1 MSDNTDQ
8 VEQITKAPS
17 ATPFREKDPKKVAA
31 GKKLAEK
38 NKQMREEHA
47 KYKALEAE
55 SNKRM
60 REENEK
66 YKTSEEERLKGDETS
81 LSDGFLSQ
89 LTLGNVLS
97 LLGVGLSIYAL
108 FFKGE
113 TKAKDTWRRPVETT
127 LKSPEEKQPPK
138 SKGKTKVHLFK
149 DSFSFKNDRS
159 RQGCTNSGNYRDDD
173 RIR

>member
-1 MSDNTDQ
+1 MSDDTDK

-17 ATPFREKDPKKVAA
+17 AAPIREKDPKRVAA

-47 KYKALEAE
+47 KYKAMEAE
-55 SNKRM
+55 SNKQM

-66 YKTSEEERLKGDETS
+66 YKASEEERLK
-81 LSDGFLSQ
+81 SDDSGPSNGFLSQ

-113 TKAKDTWRRPVETT
+113 TKAKDTWRKPVETT
-127 LKSPEEKQPPK
+127 LSSPDEKNPLK
-138 SKGKTKVHLFK
+138 SKIKTKAVEAK
-149 DSFSFKNDRS
+149 S
-159 RQGCTNSGNYRDDD
+159 RPKFGM
-173 RIR
+173 

>member
-1 MSDNTDQ
+1 MSDDTDK

-17 ATPFREKDPKKVAA
+17 AAPIREKDPKRVAA

-47 KYKALEAE
+47 KYKAMEAE
-55 SNKRM
+55 SNKQM

-66 YKTSEEERLKGDETS
+66 YKASEEERLQ
-81 LSDGFLSQ
+81 SDDSGPSNGFLSQ

-113 TKAKDTWRRPVETT
+113 TKVKDTWRRPVETT
-127 LKSPEEKQPPK
+127 LKSPEEKQPK
-138 SKGKTKVHLFK
+138 IKTKAVEAK
-149 DSFSFKNDRS
+149 S
-159 RQGCTNSGNYRDDD
+159 RPKFGM
-173 RIR
+173 

>member
-1 MSDNTDQ
+1 MEQ
-8 VEQITKAPS
+8 VEQITKEPS
-17 ATPFREKDPKKVAA
+17 AAPQREKDPKRVAA

-47 KYKALEAE
+47 KYKAMEEE
-55 SNKRM
+55 SNERM
-60 REENEK
+60 REENAQ
-66 YKTSEEERLKGDETS
+66 YKASEEERLKADETSDSS

-113 TKAKDTWRRPVETT
+113 TKAKVTWSRPVETM
-127 LKSPEEKQPPK
+127 LSSPEEKQQPK
-138 SKGKTKVHLFK
+138 PKIKTKAVETK
-149 DSFSFKNDRS
+149 QRPKI
-159 RQGCTNSGNYRDDD
+159 GM
-173 RIR
+173 

>member
-8 VEQITKAPS
+8 ITREPVVEGQVV
-17 ATPFREKDPKKVAA
+17 ATNRAKDPKRVSA

-47 KYKALEAE
+47 QYKALEAE

-66 YKTSEEERLKGDETS
+66 YKASEEERLQADETS
-81 LSDGFLSQ
+81 DSSLSNGFLSQ

-113 TKAKDTWRRPVETT
+113 TKAKDTWRKPVETT
-127 LKSPEEKQPPK
+127 LSSPDEKTPLK
-138 SKGKTKVHLFK
+138 SKIKTKAVEAK
-149 DSFSFKNDRS
+149 S
-159 RQGCTNSGNYRDDD
+159 RPKFGM
-173 RIR
+173 